1 MIDDVTL
8 ALIRDRKMRKD
19 LIWSSHG
26 NSCCS
31 NGWVL
36 RRQRLGVL
44 GEYQK
49 NKKSGIDFWREE
61 RATGCSEAFTG
72 RRCPHSFTECITAIF
87 KDEVILFW
95 VICED
100 ICSVNRSWY
109 HDVIQD
115 VTSNSSD
122 RIIAITCTELPR
134 HSWGRLM
141 LLEPECS

>member
-1 MIDDVTL
+1 MIDDVTI
-8 ALIRDRKMRKD
+8 ALIRDRKRRRRAD
-19 LIWSSHG
+19 LTVTREQLFQLMSFETAAAV
-26 NSCCS
+26 CF
-31 NGWVL
+31 
-36 RRQRLGVL
+36 
-44 GEYQK
+44 
-49 NKKSGIDFWREE
+49 SGIQKKKKNRALTSGEE
-61 RATGCSEAFTG
+61 RATSCSEAFTG

-87 KDEVILFW
+87 KDEVILSW

-100 ICSVNRSWY
+100 ICSVNRSWN

-122 RIIAITCTELPR
+122 RIIAITCTEMPR